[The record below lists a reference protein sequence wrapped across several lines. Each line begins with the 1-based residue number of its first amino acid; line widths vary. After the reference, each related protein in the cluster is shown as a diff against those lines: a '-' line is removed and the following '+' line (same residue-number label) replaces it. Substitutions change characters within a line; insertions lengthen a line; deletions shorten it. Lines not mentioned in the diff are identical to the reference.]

1 MGKMAAVPDPKRLG
15 RWFAGCAAGV
25 LLAVWARSARA
36 GSAEDY
42 AITID
47 GSPEGVEVVPIETAS
62 TTDAVAVAIN
72 DLYLE
77 PRCLVLGPPGRYSFT
92 FEGDS
97 GSPPTHGY
105 LTRPG
110 EKRRLVWL
118 RIGQSEDHGRIV
130 VEDPLRGLSRNR
142 LKDLRGIHIQG
153 WSKAVAAEIARLDL
167 TRVCIS
173 TDMRPPLAELP
184 AGIRYLAISPGY
196 HRDLSGLRRFPELVF
211 LTLNTYEVPFD
222 TAWVATLANLQY
234 LRMAVGVL
242 ENADRLKALHSI
254 RRLELRAPKGIEK
267 LEFLPAM
274 PALQRLSV
282 HGPVDLDPV
291 GELANLVEL
300 DASASPATRLP
311 PAKLPA
317 LRKVNVMSTKVSDA
331 EVERFR
337 ALNPS
342 AVVLHRWTSLLRPR
356 LVGASEV
363 ELEIVPILRG
373 DPHRSITVR
382 DAADVAK
389 LVAALEIDDPPRLY
403 LGCLATH
410 RLTFKRA
417 GGPPAGE
424 VIELV
429 EGTSVRWDGF
439 PGDAPLTPASL
450 RETRAWMARHGMEWT
465 TCK

>member
-1 MGKMAAVPDPKRLG
+1 MVVMPDPKRLG
-15 RWFAGCAAGV
+15 RWFARSAAGV
-25 LLAVWARSARA
+25 LLVAWASSARA
-36 GSAEDY
+36 GPAEDY

-47 GSPEGVEVVPIETAS
+47 GSPAEMEVVPIETGS

-72 DLYLE
+72 GLYLE
-77 PRCLVLGPPGRYSFT
+77 PRCLVVGPPGRYSFT
-92 FEGDS
+92 FEGDE

-110 EKRRLVWL
+110 DKRRLVWL
-118 RIGQSEDHGRIV
+118 RIGQREDHGRIV
-130 VEDPLRGLSRNR
+130 IEDPLRGLSRTA
-142 LKDLRGIHIQG
+142 LKDLRGVFIEG

-173 TDMRPPLAELP
+173 TDTRPPVAELP
-184 AGIRYLAISPGY
+184 AGVRYLAISPAY
-196 HRDLSGLRRFPELVF
+196 HRDLSGLRRFQELVF
-211 LTLNTYEVPFD
+211 LTLNTHEAPFD
-222 TAWVATLANLQY
+222 AAWVATLANLQY
-234 LRMAVGVL
+234 LRMAVGGL
-242 ENADRLKALHSI
+242 ENADRLKALHFI
-254 RRLELRAPKGIEK
+254 RRLTLRAPKGIEK

-274 PALQRLSV
+274 PALQKLSV
-282 HGPVDLDPV
+282 HGPVDLGPV
-291 GELANLVEL
+291 RELANLVEL
-300 DASASPATRLP
+300 DASASPSSRLP

-356 LVGASEV
+356 LVGSSEV
-363 ELEIVPILRG
+363 ELEIVPTRRG
-373 DPHRSITVR
+373 DPHRSITVH
-382 DAADVAK
+382 DAADIAK
-389 LVAALEIDDPPRLY
+389 LVAALEIDDPPRFY
-403 LGCLATH
+403 YGCLATR

-429 EGTSVRWDGF
+429 EGTSVRWGGF
-439 PGDAPLTPASL
+439 PGDAPLTPAGL

-465 TCK
+465 DCK